1 MTSWRLTE
9 DVVVQFL
16 FMLPVKTLLRCR
28 CVCKTWRTIIDNP
41 NFITKHLNHANLNK
55 TECILVKRF
64 IQQSSK
70 SVLSFVSEKTPDV
83 TINIDVPFFTDKN
96 LELLGPCNGIICLSW
111 NGDILLCN
119 PATREFKALPPCIN
133 NYLPGLLINELG
145 VGFGFDQHSNDYK
158 VVRIV
163 ELFYDDP
170 FIHHDVKAE
179 LYKLST
185 DSWRPLNADVP
196 YVWHQPCFTP
206 FFNGSFHWYAQKD
219 EFQYELIL
227 SFNMSTEVFEE
238 IPLPSI
244 CSYPD
249 GKARSLTILNKSL
262 ALILYVRE
270 EVDKFFDIWV
280 MNEYGSKESWTKQFS
295 IRPLSGI
302 HCPLSFW
309 RCDELLLQGING

>member
-1 MTSWRLTE
+1 MRPRHFESGRGAPVRTPTIVARALAVGDCSGDQWITFIFQ
-9 DVVVQFL
+9 VVRTNDEL
-16 FMLPVKTLLRCR
+16 EAHRRCGGT
-28 CVCKTWRTIIDNP
+28 V
-41 NFITKHLNHANLNK
+41 FIRVTRENVA
-55 TECILVKRF
+55 EMQRF

-219 EFQYELIL
+219 EFQYDTTPKYSDCHGLK
-227 SFNMSTEVFEE
+227 
-238 IPLPSI
+238 P
-244 CSYPD
+244 
-249 GKARSLTILNKSL
+249 
-262 ALILYVRE
+262 
-270 EVDKFFDIWV
+270 
-280 MNEYGSKESWTKQFS
+280 
-295 IRPLSGI
+295 
-302 HCPLSFW
+302 
-309 RCDELLLQGING
+309 